1 MGALSGTAGSVVYTT
16 GGTTAVGNLTEWR
29 LDVSMSPQEIT
40 AFGDNWQKFLPSV
53 RGATGTFQG
62 NFDDTDATQ
71 TSLRNATL
79 GGSAVA
85 LRLYV
90 SGSKYFNVGTAYMT
104 GMGPG
109 ISQMGKGDVQFSFQ
123 VSDAVSFV

>member
-1 MGALSGTAGSVVYTT
+1 MAALSGTAGSVAYLT
-16 GGTTAVGNLTEWR
+16 GGTTVVGNLSEWR
-29 LDVSMSPQEIT
+29 LDVAMSPQEIT

-62 NFDDTDATQ
+62 NFDPTDTGQ
-71 TSLRNATL
+71 TSMRNAAL

-90 SGSKYFNVGTAYMT
+90 SNTNYFNVGTAYLT

-109 ISQMGKGDVQFSFQ
+109 ISQMGKGDTQFSFQ
-123 VSDAVSFV
+123 VSDAVTFV